1 MTIRAI
7 LIFFIV
13 FSVSLTATAQSP
25 INTIALG
32 PNQIGLVK
40 TAQALTTRISFPEQV
55 QEIICGDL
63 YDPGSGKGSFVIQ
76 RSGKDIF
83 VKPVTSKGLSNLFV
97 KVGEKGER
105 TYNFDIVIATPQQ
118 AHRVINV
125 VNESEQ
131 PAPQKPPQKSPV
143 PPLAPVSAARQPA
156 PAQADAEQARAGQD
170 LIRQAAGQ
178 AEEIL
183 GNARRQ
189 AIQITAEAE
198 ARAAQTEQNASEHAD
213 EEIERRLV
221 RALMLGTR
229 ELKIESPRTVG
240 RKITIALDPRVLVFN
255 ERSYVRYTLQNSGAT
270 SFEFSSISL
279 ESASVRSS
287 SAPVPIRVMQTK
299 PENKLDPG
307 ESLSGVLA
315 FDYKAIPQGSRLVLY
330 VRGENNA
337 EIVRVN
343 VQ

>member
-1 MTIRAI
+1 MTARAAYTFI
-7 LIFFIV
+7 LVTLVYFAPAISI
-13 FSVSLTATAQSP
+13 AGQQSP

-40 TAQALTTRISFPEQV
+40 TAQALTTRISFPDQV

-63 YDPGSGKGSFVIQ
+63 YDPSSGKGSFVIQ

-83 VKPVTSKGLSNLFV
+83 VKPVASKGLSNLFV

-105 TYNFDIVIATPQQ
+105 TYNFDIVIALPAQ

-125 VNESEQ
+125 VNE
-131 PAPQKPPQKSPV
+131 PD
-143 PPLAPVSAARQPA
+143 QPA
-156 PAQADAEQARAGQD
+156 PAKPSPSSPKVERKPAQAGANQD
-170 LIRQAAGQ
+170 LIGQAAAQ
-178 AEEIL
+178 AEEIVSQ
-183 GNARRQ
+183 ARRQ
-189 AIQITAEAE
+189 ASQMIAEAE
-198 ARAAQTEQNASEHAD
+198 ARATETDRHASEQA
-213 EEIERRLV
+213 EQEIERRLV
-221 RALMLGTR
+221 KAMMLGTR
-229 ELKIESPRTVG
+229 EIKIESPRTVG
-240 RKITIALDPRVLVFN
+240 KKVIISLDPRVLVFN
-255 ERSYVRYTLQNSGAT
+255 DRSYVRYTLQNSSAAP
-270 SFEFSSISL
+270 FEFSSISL
-279 ESASVRSS
+279 ESGSVRST
-287 SAPVPIRVMQTK
+287 VPIAFQVMQTK

-315 FDYKAIPQGSRLVLY
+315 FDARSIAAGSRLVLY